1 MRKIL
6 LIGLLGVALA
16 IAFMFPF
23 TKSDAQRAPQSSSNV
38 PTQQA
43 GVQRSTLP
51 NYDVR
56 LAGRGEFTD
65 VPVSSTA
72 DAPLAAAQPQQRTA
86 AAQTRESSVNNFR
99 ARLRPEHARNL
110 RAEVNEAGALKNIF
124 IDGAP
129 LSDPQWGEPDRVAR
143 EFLRQE
149 SPMFALSDAA
159 VTELKLNKEDND
171 EGTSFLDYSQTV
183 GGIKVFEGNVKVAV
197 NRNGEVLSVREGF
210 LINGQTVNVKPTLKE
225 VKALVKAF
233 EYAGRTVIPS
243 FAETRARASKSES
256 SSFANPLSPNLE
268 EVISELNVV
277 RVGDSARLAWH
288 VYADVGP
295 DEWYELLVDAHT
307 GELLMRHNLYVFEA
321 QGTVYREDPDAAPRQ
336 LVSFVG
342 DTTINTTA
350 GWMGTSTVTTGNN
363 VEAYLDT
370 NADNAPDAN
379 NGTNLSNGHASA
391 PDQNF
396 TFPFSTA
403 VDPRTQQAA
412 VVTNLFYYN
421 NIMHDFSYNL
431 GFTETARNFQTN
443 NYGRGGLGNDS
454 VQAEA
459 QDGSGT
465 NNANFAT
472 PPDGQRPRMQQ
483 YLFTAPTPDRDSS
496 VDSDVVFHEYGHGI
510 SNRLIGN
517 GSTAL
522 SGTQSGAMGE
532 GWSDYWAT
540 TINNDGVMGEYVT
553 QNTARGIRR
562 AAYTV
567 PSATVHDSYA
577 DVCAGG
583 CEVHN
588 DGEVW
593 AATLWDLRTQLGA
606 ITTDRLVLNG
616 MKFTP
621 NRPSFLNARDGIL
634 QADQNL
640 NAGANRCAIWT
651 VFARHGMGVSAVGN
665 DGTTHTAASDLPT
678 DCGGTCTFSINPTSA
693 SQPAGGGTGNVSVTA
708 TAGCSW
714 TAVSNATFITI
725 TAGSSGTGNGTVTY
739 SVANNT
745 ATTSRTGTLTIAGLT
760 FTVTQAGTSGG
771 TELIINPGFETGTTP
786 WIVSGQVTRSTG
798 TFPHGGVAYMILG
811 GVNSTTGTLYQQVT
825 IPAGGANLNFWLNI
839 TTSEA
844 AGAAVFDRLFIE
856 VRSTTGTLLATL
868 TTFSNQN
875 SGTSGVYVLRGPYNL
890 NAFAG
895 QTVRIQFRSTQDISL
910 PTSFRVDDVSVK

>member
-1 MRKIL
+1 MRKKL

-16 IAFMFPF
+16 AASLFPF
-23 TKSDAQRAPQSSSNV
+23 TKSDARRASQPKNIFPGQ
-38 PTQQA
+38 PATGRA
-43 GVQRSTLP
+43 TLP
-51 NYDVR
+51 DYDIR

-65 VPVSSTA
+65 VPLSSTA
-72 DAPLAAAQPQQRTA
+72 DAQPAAAQPQQRTGSQ
-86 AAQTRESSVNNFR
+86 QTREEAVNKFR
-99 ARLRPEHARNL
+99 AKLKPEHARNL
-110 RAEVNEAGALKNIF
+110 RAEMNEAGAMKNLF

-149 SPMFALSDAA
+149 APMLALSDTG

-171 EGTSFLDYSQTV
+171 EGTSFLDYSQTI
-183 GGIKVFEGNVKVAV
+183 GGIKVFEGNVKVVV

-210 LINGQTVNVKPTLKE
+210 LVDGQAVNLKPALKE
-225 VKALVKAF
+225 AKAIAKAF
-233 EYAGRTVIPS
+233 EHAGRTVSPS
-243 FAETRARASKSES
+243 FAQTRARGDNSES
-256 SSFANPLSPNLE
+256 SSFANPLSPSLE
-268 EVISELNVV
+268 EVVSELNVV

-295 DEWYELLVDAHT
+295 DEWYELLVDAQS

-321 QGTVYREDPDAAPRQ
+321 QGTVYTEDPDAAPRQ

-379 NGTNLSNGHASA
+379 NGTNLSNGHAFA

-396 TFPFSTA
+396 TFPFSTT

-431 GFTETARNFQTN
+431 GFTETSGNFQTN
-443 NYGRGGLGNDS
+443 NFGRGGTGNDS
-454 VQAEA
+454 VRAEA

-553 QNTARGIRR
+553 QNNARGIRR

-606 ITTDRLVLNG
+606 TITDRIVLNG

-621 NRPSFLNARDGIL
+621 TRPSFLNARDGIL

-640 NAGANRCAIWT
+640 NGGANRCAIWT

-665 DGTTHTAASDLPT
+665 DGTTHTAATNVPT
-678 DCGGTCTFSINPTSA
+678 DCGGTCSFSISPTSS
-693 SQPAGGGTGNVSVTA
+693 SQPATGGTGSVSVTA

-714 TAVSNATFITI
+714 SAVSNASFITI
-725 TAGSSGTGNGTVTY
+725 TAGSSGTGNGTVSY
-739 SVANNT
+739 SVASN
-745 ATTSRTGTLTIAGLT
+745 AGTTSRTGTMTIAGQT
-760 FTVTQAGTSGG
+760 FTVTQAGTTGGG
-771 TELIINPGFETGTTP
+771 TELLVNAGFETGTTP
-786 WIVSGQVTRSTG
+786 WVISGQTVRSTG
-798 TFPHGGVAYMILG
+798 SFPHSGIAYMILG
-811 GVNSTTGTLYQQVT
+811 TVNSTTDTLYQQVT

-839 TTSEA
+839 TTNEA
-844 AGAAVFDRLFIE
+844 AGASIFDRLFIE
-856 VRSTTGTLLATL
+856 VRNTSGTLLGTL
-868 TTFSNQN
+868 ATFSNQN
-875 SGTSGVYVLRGPYNL
+875 SGTAGAYVLRGPYNL
-890 NAFAG
+890 GSWAG
-895 QTVRIQFRSTQDISL
+895 QTVRIQFRSTTDVSL
-910 PTSFRVDDVSVK
+910 TTSFRVDDVSVK